1 MTPTGV
7 RISEMLFSKKLQRRL
22 SKLLFSFV
30 TSLQLEMNG
39 GMGSK
44 VVWESCIAM
53 TDESQTAVS
62 EVSIIL
68 GLADG

>member
-1 MTPTGV
+1 M
-7 RISEMLFSKKLQRRL
+7 
-22 SKLLFSFV
+22 

-39 GMGSK
+39 GMSSK
-44 VVWESCIAM
+44 VVWKSCIAM

-68 GLADG
+68 VVADG